1 MSEFDFLVDRQSS
14 DSKKW
19 AKYREREVIPM
30 WVADMDFRSPQP
42 VLEAIR
48 RRVNHGVFGYT
59 EIPAGLIEIVVARL
73 EARYSW
79 MVEESDILF
88 SPGLVPALN
97 QVCRGLVRAGGSVI
111 TAVPVY
117 RPFLDAPE
125 NMNRGLIALEMC
137 EEDNW
142 RFPVAELARQ
152 VAARPEID
160 LLLLCNPLNPL
171 GRMLSVSEMQEI
183 VAICDRYDVKIC
195 SDEIHCE
202 LVLDGRQHTPIASL
216 SRRAADITI
225 TLMAA
230 SKTFNLAGLGCA
242 VVIAENE
249 LLREQ
254 FRKAGEGIMANVNTF
269 GYVATEA
276 AWTDCADWHEA
287 LLVYLAANRD
297 YVYDRCQE
305 ITGIR
310 VNRVEATYLAWLNVQ
325 ELGLEDPLSHFEKA
339 GVGLSSGDEFRGSG
353 YMRLNFGCPRPLLEE
368 GLNRIE
374 RVCNR

>member
-160 LLLLCNPLNPL
+160 VLLLCNPLNPL

>member
-1 MSEFDFLVDRQSS
+1 MSEFDFLVDRQGS

-19 AKYREREVIPM
+19 AKYRGREVIPM

-59 EIPAGLIEIVVARL
+59 EIPASLLEVVVARL
-73 EARYSW
+73 EKNYNW
-79 MVEESDILF
+79 MVEASDISF
-88 SPGLVPALN
+88 SPGLVSALN
-97 QVCRGLVRAGGSVI
+97 QICRGLVRERGSVI

-117 RPFLDAPE
+117 RPFIDAPG
-125 NMNRGLIALEMC
+125 NMNRDLITIEMQ

-171 GRMLSVSEMQEI
+171 GRMLSLNEMQEI

-202 LVLDGRQHTPIASL
+202 LVLDGRQHTPIASI
-216 SRRAADITI
+216 SKRAAEITI

-242 VVIAENE
+242 VVIAENA

-254 FRKAGEGIMANVNTF
+254 YRKAGEGIMANVNTF

-287 LLVYLAANRD
+287 LLVYLAGNRD

-305 ITGIR
+305 IPGIR
-310 VNRVEATYLAWLNVQ
+310 ANRVEATYLAWLNVQ
-325 ELGLEDPLSHFEKA
+325 ELDLVDPLSHFEKA
-339 GVGLSSGDEFRGSG
+339 GVGLSSGDEFCGSG

-374 RVCNR
+374 KACNG

>member
-1 MSEFDFLVDRQSS
+1 
-14 DSKKW
+14 
-19 AKYREREVIPM
+19 M